1 MSKKIG
7 LIGLYSIKNMGDPLI
22 CETTRHLLD
31 EKENNLDIIEVDAVP
46 RGKSSYKGLDYFKY
60 IISVILIRY
69 IYPKLFKVFNS
80 STLKYHAEN
89 FAWRLRVYNYYE
101 SILNGLDAVIFT
113 GGGFLKFKNQGLNYY
128 VEQIVE
134 ICERK
139 NIPVMFCGVGIEGFD
154 LNDKRCL
161 KLKNTLKSKCIKSV
175 TTRDFIEILNDDYL
189 TDSTV
194 HSAQV
199 GDPAFWTPE
208 CYNINR
214 TSNHERLIGIN
225 VIRGNIYRDYGN
237 KLTYDQL
244 KQIYKDLLVKLE
256 DKGENWVLFS
266 NGMEADQVFGKEI
279 LNELGMSIES
289 NLLSEPNSP
298 RELVEMVSKFD
309 IIFGARMHAC
319 ISAYALDIPVVGLIW
334 NEKTSRFAELTKQR
348 DMYFSESEI
357 DLDLMVTKLTTSQDF
372 SYDKSARNSLKETTK
387 SELKEFI
394 SQIVSS

>member
-1 MSKKIG
+1 
-7 LIGLYSIKNMGDPLI
+7 
-22 CETTRHLLD
+22 
-31 EKENNLDIIEVDAVP
+31 
-46 RGKSSYKGLDYFKY
+46 
-60 IISVILIRY
+60 
-69 IYPKLFKVFNS
+69 
-80 STLKYHAEN
+80 
-89 FAWRLRVYNYYE
+89 
-101 SILNGLDAVIFT
+101 
-113 GGGFLKFKNQGLNYY
+113 
-128 VEQIVE
+128 
-134 ICERK
+134 
-139 NIPVMFCGVGIEGFD
+139 
-154 LNDKRCL
+154 
-161 KLKNTLKSKCIKSV
+161 
-175 TTRDFIEILNDDYL
+175 
-189 TDSTV
+189 
-194 HSAQV
+194 
-199 GDPAFWTPE
+199 
-208 CYNINR
+208 
-214 TSNHERLIGIN
+214 
-225 VIRGNIYRDYGN
+225 
-237 KLTYDQL
+237 L

-394 SQIVSS
+394 SQI